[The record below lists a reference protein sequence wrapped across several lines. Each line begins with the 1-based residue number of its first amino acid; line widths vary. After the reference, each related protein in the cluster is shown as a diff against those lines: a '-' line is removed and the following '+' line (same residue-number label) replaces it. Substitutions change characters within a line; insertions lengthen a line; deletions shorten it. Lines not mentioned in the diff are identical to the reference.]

1 MLHTTKRV
9 RNCISVAYAVSL
21 DSPCAW
27 KLILSLLQPFH
38 AKIEDEEDLIAEEQQ
53 SSIKSMS
60 DLKNA
65 IGIDSFIKV
74 GKEGGLLCYCG
85 DVECV
90 IEMKLY
96 RYSRQK

>member
-1 MLHTTKRV
+1 MEMLG
-9 RNCISVAYAVSL
+9 NYFFLSCSL
-21 DSPCAW
+21 FMP
-27 KLILSLLQPFH
+27 
-38 AKIEDEEDLIAEEQQ
+38 IEDEEDDIAEEQQ
-53 SSIKSMS
+53 SSIKNMS

-74 GKEGGLLCYCG
+74 SEEEGLLCYCG

>member
-1 MLHTTKRV
+1 MQYHWIVLVHG
-9 RNCISVAYAVSL
+9 NYFFLSCSL
-21 DSPCAW
+21 FMP
-27 KLILSLLQPFH
+27 
-38 AKIEDEEDLIAEEQQ
+38 IEDEEDPIAEEQQ

-60 DLKNA
+60 DLRNA

-74 GKEGGLLCYCG
+74 GEEEGLLCYCG

-96 RYSRQK
+96 RYSRQN

>member
-1 MLHTTKRV
+1 MEMLG
-9 RNCISVAYAVSL
+9 NYFFLSCSL
-21 DSPCAW
+21 FMP
-27 KLILSLLQPFH
+27 
-38 AKIEDEEDLIAEEQQ
+38 IEDEEDPISEEQQ
-53 SSIKSMS
+53 SSIKNMS
-60 DLKNA
+60 DLRNA

-74 GKEGGLLCYCG
+74 GEEEGLLCYCG